1 MRWSIDSFAGKV
13 LLGAAVVG
21 CLASIGIYFIAVAL
35 HSGSASSTNAEAG
48 TQYKFARQL
57 QAGGAKTCL
66 PRVEDLSRGS
76 MQGVTEYDSAANWS
90 SKAPDAR
97 ILSSVIG
104 LKYGNVPTVPYGF
117 AGIFAAPAPDGKCD
131 GFAVHVV
138 PSPLSCADL
147 QRSIL
152 ERKGKILG
160 NLAGVPLMQ
169 DVNSS
174 QVALIP
180 TAANACVLVDLRI
193 AYSE

>member
-21 CLASIGIYFIAVAL
+21 SLASIGIYFIAVTL
-35 HSGSASSTNAEAG
+35 HSGSSTNAEASP
-48 TQYKFARQL
+48 QYRFAKQL

-66 PRVEDLSRGS
+66 PRVEDLSGGS
-76 MQGVTEYDSAANWS
+76 MQGATEYGSASNWF

-97 ILSSVIG
+97 ILNSMIG

-117 AGIFAAPAPDGKCD
+117 AGIFAAPSPEGKCD

-138 PSPLSCADL
+138 PSPLPCADL
-147 QRSIL
+147 QRAIL

-160 NLAGVPLMQ
+160 NLAGVPLLQ
-169 DVNSS
+169 DSNS
-174 QVALIP
+174 QVALVP
-180 TAANACVLVDLRI
+180 TAANACVLIDLRI
-193 AYSE
+193 AYSD